1 MFLKAKIESTRL
13 PLHKRN
19 KNRLDIVS
27 DIGQSSLK
35 SASGGQRV
43 DLPGPKSGRGKSRPD
58 ARPRLVPL
66 GSAARSR
73 LSDSVQELRNPIAN
87 NFVANSG
94 GS

>member
-43 DLPGPKSGRGKSRPD
+43 DPSGSEVR
-58 ARPRLVPL
+58 ARKE
-66 GSAARSR
+66 SARCEATPCGTR
-73 LSDSVQELRNPIAN
+73 
-87 NFVANSG
+87 
-94 GS
+94 